1 MTMHYSV
8 HELENWDKEYV
19 WHPFTQMKAYRREKP
34 LIIERGEGSY
44 LYDVE
49 GNKYLDGYS
58 SLWVN
63 VHGHN
68 HPELNAALTEQAE
81 KIAHSTLLGAANV
94 PSILL
99 AKKLVDMAP
108 AGLTKVFYSDSGST
122 SVEIAL
128 KIAYQYWQL
137 KDPVRY
143 AGKKNTFI
151 SLREAYHG
159 DTIGSVS
166 VGGMATF
173 HHIFKPLLFE
183 RLEVPAPYTYRMTEN
198 NDAEKCKKMC
208 LDALEALLK
217 NRHEEVAG
225 LIIEP
230 LVQGAAGM
238 ITAPDGFLRGVR
250 ELCTRYN
257 VLLIADEVAVGFGRT
272 GTMFA
277 CEQERVEPDFLCI
290 AKGLTAG
297 YLPLAATLVR
307 EEIFEAFLGEPEEM
321 RTFFHGH
328 TYTGNQLACAVAL
341 KNIELLERDGLL
353 DSLPEKI
360 DFLAHKLAAFRDLPH
375 VGDVRQ
381 RGMMIGIE
389 LVQDKESKAPFP
401 VHMQVEHQ
409 VILHARQNGAIIR
422 PLGPV
427 IVLMPILAMS
437 IEELERLVDI
447 TYDAIKTVTEQSFSS
462 LSNR

>member
-1 MTMHYSV
+1 MNDWAAN
-8 HELENWDKEYV
+8 LEAWDKQYV
-19 WHPFTQMKAYRREKP
+19 WHPFTQMKAYRGEKP

-49 GNKYLDGYS
+49 GKKYLDGYS

-63 VHGHN
+63 VHGHS
-68 HPELNAALTEQAE
+68 HPKLNAALTEQAK

-99 AKKLVDMAP
+99 AKKLVEITP
-108 AGLTKVFYSDSGST
+108 EGLNKVFYSDSGST

-128 KIAYQYWQL
+128 KMAYQYWKL

-143 AGKKNTFI
+143 AEKNKFI
-151 SLREAYHG
+151 SLDEAYHG

-166 VGGMATF
+166 VGGMDTF
-173 HHIFKPLLFE
+173 HKIFKPLLFE
-183 RLEVPAPYTYRMTEN
+183 RLAVPAPYTYRMTED
-198 NDAEKCKKMC
+198 NDEEMC
-208 LDALEALLK
+208 RKTCLQALEQLLEE
-217 NRHEEVAG
+217 RHEEIAG

-238 ITAPDGFLRGVR
+238 ITAPGGFLRGVR
-250 ELCTRYN
+250 ELCTKYN

-272 GTMFA
+272 GTLFA
-277 CEQERVEPDFLCI
+277 CEQENVTPDFLCV

-297 YLPLAATLVR
+297 YLPLAATLTRDEV
-307 EEIFEAFLGEPEEM
+307 FEAFLGEPEEV

-341 KNIELLERDGLL
+341 KNIELLEQDALIAF
-353 DSLPEKI
+353 LPEKI
-360 DFLAHKLAAFRDLPH
+360 AFLEQRLAAFRDLPY

-381 RGMMIGIE
+381 RGMMAGIE
-389 LVQDKESKAPFP
+389 LVTDKESKATFP
-401 VHMQVEHQ
+401 AHEQVEHR
-409 VILHARQNGAIIR
+409 VILHARKHGAIIR

-427 IVLMPILAMS
+427 IVLMPILSMS
-437 IEELERLVDI
+437 IDELSDLLDI
-447 TYDAIKTVTEQSFSS
+447 TYGAVRSVTEQAYIK
-462 LSNR
+462 

>member
-1 MTMHYSV
+1 MTVSIRD
-8 HELENWDKEYV
+8 LEAWDKEYV

-34 LIIERGEGSY
+34 LIIEHGEGSY
-44 LYDVE
+44 LYDIE
-49 GNKYLDGYS
+49 GKKYLDGYS

-63 VHGHN
+63 IHGHN
-68 HPELNAALTEQAE
+68 HPELNAALAEQAG

-94 PSILL
+94 PSVLL
-99 AKKLVDMAP
+99 AKKLVDSTP
-108 AGLTKVFYSDSGST
+108 TNLTKVFYSDSGST

-128 KIAYQYWQL
+128 KMAYQYWQL
-137 KDPVRY
+137 KDPVRF

-166 VGGMATF
+166 VGGMETF
-173 HHIFKPLLFE
+173 HHIFHPLLFK
-183 RLEVPAPYTYRMTEN
+183 RLETPAPYTYRLTEN
-198 NDAEKCKKMC
+198 NDEEACKAMC
-208 LDALEALLK
+208 FDSLEAILMES
-217 NRHEEVAG
+217 HDEVAG

-238 ITAPDGFLRGVR
+238 ITAPAGFLRGVR

-257 VLLIADEVAVGFGRT
+257 VLMIADEVAVGFGRT
-272 GTMFA
+272 GTLFA
-277 CEQERVEPDFLCI
+277 CEQEQVEPDFLCI

-297 YLPLAATLVR
+297 YLPLAATLTT
-307 EEIFEAFLGEPEEM
+307 EEIFEAFLGEPEEL

-341 KNIELLERDGLL
+341 KNIELIEREGLL
-353 DSLPEKI
+353 ATLPNKI
-360 DFLAHKLAAFRDLPH
+360 EFLAQKLLLFRELPH

-381 RGMMIGIE
+381 QGMMIGIE
-389 LVQDKESKAPFP
+389 LVQDKASKKTFP
-401 VHMQVEHQ
+401 AQMQVEHQ
-409 VILHARQNGAIIR
+409 VILHARMNGAIIR

-427 IVLMPILAMS
+427 IVLMPILSMS
-437 IEELERLVDI
+437 MEELGQLIDI
-447 TYDAIKTVTEQSFSS
+447 TYEAISAVTSQAYA
-462 LSNR
+462 LQK

>member
-1 MTMHYSV
+1 MNGGTIVMKATI
-8 HELENWDKEYV
+8 HELENWDKDYV
-19 WHPFTQMKAYRREKP
+19 WHPFTQMKTYRQEKP

-44 LYDVE
+44 LYDIH

-68 HPELNAALTEQAE
+68 HPELNAALYEQAG

-99 AKKLVDMAP
+99 AKKLVEITP
-108 AGLTKVFYSDSGST
+108 SSLTKVFYSDSGST

-128 KIAYQYWQL
+128 KMAYQYWQL
-137 KDPVRY
+137 KDPVRF
-143 AGKKNTFI
+143 AGKKDKFI

-166 VGGMATF
+166 VGGMETF
-173 HHIFKPLLFE
+173 HHIFKPLLFK
-183 RLEVPAPYTYRMTEN
+183 RLEVPAPYTYRMTKDN
-198 NDAEKCKKMC
+198 NPETCKALC
-208 LDALEALLK
+208 LEALEKLLRE
-217 NRHEEVAG
+217 RHEEVAG

-238 ITAPDGFLRGVR
+238 ITAPDGFLRDVR

-257 VLLIADEVAVGFGRT
+257 VLMIADEVAVGFGRT
-272 GTMFA
+272 GTLFA
-277 CEQERVEPDFLCI
+277 CEQEHVEPDFLCT

-297 YLPLAATLVR
+297 YLPLAATLTT
-307 EEIFEAFLGEPEEM
+307 EEIFEAFLGEPEEL

-341 KNIELLERDGLL
+341 KNIELIERNSLIA
-353 DSLPEKI
+353 SLPEKI
-360 DFLAHKLAAFRDLPH
+360 EFLRQKLAKFHNLPH

-381 RGMMIGIE
+381 RGMMVGIE
-389 LVQDKESKAPFP
+389 LVEDKKSKQTFP
-401 VHMQVEHQ
+401 AYKQVEHH
-409 VILHARQNGAIIR
+409 VILHARKNGAIIR

-427 IVLMPILAMS
+427 IVLIPILSMS
-437 IEELERLVDI
+437 LEELEQLVDI
-447 TYDAIKTVTEQSFSS
+447 TYEAIETVTLSFVS
-462 LSNR
+462 

>member
-1 MTMHYSV
+1 MTVSIRD
-8 HELENWDKEYV
+8 LEAWDKEYV

-34 LIIERGEGSY
+34 LIIEHGEGSY
-44 LYDVE
+44 LYDIE
-49 GNKYLDGYS
+49 GKKYLDGYS

-63 VHGHN
+63 IHGHN
-68 HPELNAALTEQAE
+68 HPELNAALAEQAG

-94 PSILL
+94 PSVLL
-99 AKKLVDMAP
+99 AKKLVDSTP
-108 AGLTKVFYSDSGST
+108 TNLTKVFYSDSGST

-128 KIAYQYWQL
+128 KMAYQYWQL
-137 KDPVRY
+137 KDPVRF

-166 VGGMATF
+166 VGGMETF
-173 HHIFKPLLFE
+173 HHIFHPLLFK
-183 RLEVPAPYTYRMTEN
+183 RLETPAPYTYRLTEN
-198 NDAEKCKKMC
+198 NDEEACKAMC
-208 LDALEALLK
+208 LDSLEAILMES
-217 NRHEEVAG
+217 HDEVAG

-238 ITAPDGFLRGVR
+238 ITAPAGFLRGVR

-257 VLLIADEVAVGFGRT
+257 VLMIADEVAVGFGRT
-272 GTMFA
+272 GTLFA
-277 CEQERVEPDFLCI
+277 CEQEQVEPDFLCI

-297 YLPLAATLVR
+297 YLPLAATLTT
-307 EEIFEAFLGEPEEM
+307 EEIFEAFLGEPEEL

-341 KNIELLERDGLL
+341 KNIELIEREGLL
-353 DSLPEKI
+353 ATLPNKI
-360 DFLAHKLAAFRDLPH
+360 EFLAQKLLLFRELPH

-381 RGMMIGIE
+381 QGMMIGIE
-389 LVQDKESKAPFP
+389 LVQDKASKKTFP
-401 VHMQVEHQ
+401 AQMQVEHQ
-409 VILHARQNGAIIR
+409 VILHARMNGAIIR

-427 IVLMPILAMS
+427 IVLMPILSMS
-437 IEELERLVDI
+437 MEELGQLIDI
-447 TYDAIKTVTEQSFSS
+447 TYEAISAVTSQAYA
-462 LSNR
+462 LQK